1 MSKGSSYWGT
11 ATGKIGNTVVR
22 VRKGVRVEAA
32 YQPNVSNPRSSG
44 QVVQRGKFSDAVGF
58 YKRAM
63 ANFFKMAFEDKKTNE
78 TDFNA
83 FMRHNVSRGYV
94 YSKQMVAGGEGA
106 LPYIGKWLMSFGSLY
121 NLPVA
126 ASGTHELRPTFI
138 EGVISDNT
146 TLGSIWANLV
156 NKGYLQNGDIMT
168 IVRIATDAD
177 NAAADE
183 YLDEKL
189 GQIPGFTYAG
199 ILPVGVPPVWKVSQ
213 YIVDTNSAVLLKDQT
228 WIKSVVAGP
237 SENYLKFNFEDLGL
251 SSGSDATA
259 VAAAVIVTRKTSAGL
274 LCSTTPLVW
283 NQVGESMMTAM
294 SSDEWLQGQRKA
306 WSSQNVILAGALV

>member
-22 VRKGVRVEAA
+22 VRKGVRVESA
-32 YQPNVSNPRSSG
+32 YQPNVTNPRSSG

-94 YSKQMVAGGEGA
+94 YSRQMVVGGEGS
-106 LPYIGKWLMSFGSLY
+106 LPYIGKWLMSVGSLP
-121 NLPVA
+121 NLTIDADGTGKLSIPFVTFA
-126 ASGTHELRPTFI
+126 AGLTM
-138 EGVISDNT
+138 GQM
-146 TLGSIWANLV
+146 WKKLV
-156 NKGYLQNGDIMT
+156 DAGNLQNGDIMT
-168 IVRIATDAD
+168 VVRIATDAD
-177 NAAADE
+177 SAGADE
-183 YLDEKL
+183 YLDETL
-189 GQIPGFTYAG
+189 GQIPGFTYSG
-199 ILPVGVPPVWKVSQ
+199 LLPANVPPVWRVSQ
-213 YIVDTNSAVLLKDQT
+213 YVVDTAS
-228 WIKSVVAGP
+228 
-237 SENYLKFNFEDLGL
+237 EDLFASQPWVKTEESKFSIDF
-251 SSGSDATA
+251 SSMGINQPSTA
-259 VAAAVIVTRKTSAGL
+259 CAAAIIISRKTSSGL

-283 NQVGESMMTAM
+283 NKKGEDMMSTMAT
-294 SSDEWLQGQRKA
+294 ENWLEGQRKA

>member
-22 VRKGVRVEAA
+22 VRKGVRVESA
-32 YQPNVSNPRSSG
+32 YQPNVKNPRSSG
-44 QVVQRGKFSDAVGF
+44 QVVQRGKFADAVGF

-63 ANFFKMAFEDKKTNE
+63 ANFFRMAFEDKRANE

-94 YSKQMVAGGEGA
+94 YSKQMVTGGEGS

-121 NLPVA
+121 NLPID
-126 ASGTHELRPTFI
+126 ASGTHELRPSFL
-138 EGVISDNT
+138 EGFNYDT
-146 TLGSIWANLV
+146 AKLGEVWTKLV
-156 NKGYLQNGDIMT
+156 NAGQLQNGDIMT

-177 NAAADE
+177 SAGADE
-183 YLDEKL
+183 YLDETL

-199 ILPVGVPPVWKVSQ
+199 ILPVGVPPIWKVSQ
-213 YIVDTNSAVLLKDQT
+213 YIVDTTSEVLLKDQA
-228 WIKSVVAGP
+228 WIKSVVSGP
-237 SENYLKFNFEDLGL
+237 SANYLKFNFEDLGL
-251 SSGSDATA
+251 SSETTA
-259 VAAAVIVTRKTSAGL
+259 VAAAVIVTRKTSSGL

-283 NQVGESMMTAM
+283 NKKGEGMMTVMGSA
-294 SSDEWLQGQRKA
+294 EWLEGQRKA